1 MDKFHIFEAIR
12 KSKQKGGSMLGVHMD
27 LHPVLVKEYSDMFE
41 LLVVEVTVG
50 NTPIR
55 VMTGYG
61 PQEGWDEQE
70 RLPFFEALEC
80 EIASAELVGKSVI
93 ISMDANSKLGTDY
106 IAEDPHGQSK
116 NGKLLADI
124 MDRHALIVLNGLKEK
139 CQGLITREKHTVDGI
154 ERSVIDFVIM
164 SSDLIKHIEYIHID
178 DKRKNVLTK
187 LVKKKGISK
196 SAIKMESDHN
206 IIITSINISWN
217 VKVTKSTEVFNFKDK
232 KSQDLFFQAT
242 DKNDDLQKI
251 FHSNKSIEVQTK
263 KFIKRL
269 NGFIHQSF
277 KKVRISD
284 KSDKELENL
293 YNTRNYLR
301 NRSDVDSELELEK
314 IDNELSDKYSQV
326 MYNKIKKEIKVIN
339 SDVGGFNPGNLWKLK
354 QKLAPRFKDP
364 PTAMKDADGKLLTTD
379 EEVRKEAMKHYKN
392 VFDYKPIDE
401 EFKVYEMQREKL
413 CDERLEKAYINKTPA
428 WTVADVRNAIKGLNM
443 GISQDPYGHPNE
455 IFKYGVAGDGLI
467 SAVTTLMNKLKDN
480 PKDFPTVMSL
490 CNVTSIYKN
499 KGDRNVFDSHRG
511 VFRTVS
517 LRNIMD
523 RLMYNDE
530 YGNVDNNLTDCNV
543 GSRKKRNVRDNLF
556 VMNAIMNSSKKGTDV
571 PCDICVYDVKKCFD
585 SLWLKE
591 CINDLYE
598 AGFTNDKLCLLYY
611 ANKSAQIVI
620 KTPNGNTERFSIY
633 NTVMQGTV
641 WAGLMCTCT
650 MDKLGKIA
658 YSDSNIL
665 YKYRNEVMVPP
676 LQMVDDIITA
686 SECGN
691 QVVTTNSVVNT
702 FLKLKKLTPSETKCA
717 RIHVGKNNKCDKC
730 PNISVNKLDIKESEK
745 EKYLGDYLTKHANP
759 KSTIEDRKSKGY
771 AILSELRAI
780 LKDIP
785 LGNKRFEIGL
795 TLREAWFLNGT
806 LFNSE
811 VWCAYMKS
819 DLQPLQIIDNK
830 IMRLILGAHKSVP
843 TELLYLETGTIP
855 IINVITVR
863 RLCYLQN
870 ILKRHKEEVIRRV
883 YIAQKKN
890 PIKGDWV
897 QMIED
902 DMKNLQ
908 INVSDANIA
917 DMSEYEFKK
926 LIKNQIR
933 QHTFTELLNSQLKHK
948 KGSDIKYT
956 NLCEP
961 QGYLTDQ
968 MFNNKLCSL
977 LFNLRCNTVS
987 NIKDNF
993 HRLYNDDLNCP
1004 ICKVEVDTQQHML
1017 SCSILLNNLDE
1028 AQKKL
1033 HETTCYEDI
1042 YSNTQNQF
1050 KITTLFHTLLKIRQ
1064 KMLDYPAY
1072 QGINTGPL
1080 VGK

>member
-1 MDKFHIFEAIR
+1 M
-12 KSKQKGGSMLGVHMD
+12 
-27 LHPVLVKEYSDMFE
+27 
-41 LLVVEVTVG
+41 
-50 NTPIR
+50 
-55 VMTGYG
+55 
-61 PQEGWDEQE
+61 
-70 RLPFFEALEC
+70 
-80 EIASAELVGKSVI
+80 
-93 ISMDANSKLGTDY
+93 
-106 IAEDPHGQSK
+106 
-116 NGKLLADI
+116 
-124 MDRHALIVLNGLKEK
+124 
-139 CQGLITREKHTVDGI
+139 
-154 ERSVIDFVIM
+154 
-164 SSDLIKHIEYIHID
+164 
-178 DKRKNVLTK
+178 
-187 LVKKKGISK
+187 
-196 SAIKMESDHN
+196 
-206 IIITSINISWN
+206 
-217 VKVTKSTEVFNFKDK
+217 
-232 KSQDLFFQAT
+232 
-242 DKNDDLQKI
+242 
-251 FHSNKSIEVQTK
+251 
-263 KFIKRL
+263 
-269 NGFIHQSF
+269 
-277 KKVRISD
+277 
-284 KSDKELENL
+284 
-293 YNTRNYLR
+293 
-301 NRSDVDSELELEK
+301 
-314 IDNELSDKYSQV
+314 
-326 MYNKIKKEIKVIN
+326 
-339 SDVGGFNPGNLWKLK
+339 
-354 QKLAPRFKDP
+354 
-364 PTAMKDADGKLLTTD
+364 
-379 EEVRKEAMKHYKN
+379 
-392 VFDYKPIDE
+392 
-401 EFKVYEMQREKL
+401 
-413 CDERLEKAYINKTPA
+413 
-428 WTVADVRNAIKGLNM
+428 
-443 GISQDPYGHPNE
+443 
-455 IFKYGVAGDGLI
+455 
-467 SAVTTLMNKLKDN
+467 
-480 PKDFPTVMSL
+480 
-490 CNVTSIYKN
+490 
-499 KGDRNVFDSHRG
+499 
-511 VFRTVS
+511 
-517 LRNIMD
+517 
-523 RLMYNDE
+523 
-530 YGNVDNNLTDCNV
+530 
-543 GSRKKRNVRDNLF
+543 
-556 VMNAIMNSSKKGTDV
+556 
-571 PCDICVYDVKKCFD
+571 
-585 SLWLKE
+585 
-591 CINDLYE
+591 
-598 AGFTNDKLCLLYY
+598 
-611 ANKSAQIVI
+611 
-620 KTPNGNTERFSIY
+620 
-633 NTVMQGTV
+633 
-641 WAGLMCTCT
+641 
-650 MDKLGKIA
+650 
-658 YSDSNIL
+658 
-665 YKYRNEVMVPP
+665 
-676 LQMVDDIITA
+676 
-686 SECGN
+686 
-691 QVVTTNSVVNT
+691 
-702 FLKLKKLTPSETKCA
+702 
-717 RIHVGKNNKCDKC
+717 
-730 PNISVNKLDIKESEK
+730 
-745 EKYLGDYLTKHANP
+745 
-759 KSTIEDRKSKGY
+759 
-771 AILSELRAI
+771 RAI